1 MFVIN
6 AVGFFM
12 DGNKKVK
19 TMRQLRGSRKIYDN
33 RFVKS
38 PTYRQVAL
46 LIISFTLP
54 IFKQPTCMSLFLEL
68 GTNIERM
75 SYNFVISLRI
85 HQIPRVEQRKIYGC
99 PVKVNSFSGQLPFIF
114 FSTSIKTIVTF
125 CNELQFF

>member
-19 TMRQLRGSRKIYDN
+19 TMRQLRGSRQIYDN

-46 LIISFTLP
+46 SIISFTLP

-75 SYNFVISLRI
+75 SYNFVISFRI
-85 HQIPRVEQRKIYGC
+85 HNLWLRLSR
-99 PVKVNSFSGQLPFIF
+99 
-114 FSTSIKTIVTF
+114 
-125 CNELQFF
+125 